1 MKTYLMMAGG
11 TGGHVFPA
19 LATARKLQEQ
29 GANVAWLGS
38 NGGFE
43 QSVIEKQGIPFYGIS
58 VSGLRGKGKL
68 ALLKAPFNLVHALI
82 QAFGVLN
89 KVKPHL
95 VVGMGGFASGPGG
108 LAARLSGRPLVV
120 HEQNAVAGMTNR
132 ILAKI
137 AKAVYEAFPNSF
149 GSAVRA
155 TLIGN
160 PIREEIV
167 ALNQSSNDK
176 KWDASRQPRILVVGG
191 SLGAQKLNEVVPAA
205 MALLDQNTRPEIIHQ
220 SGKGKL
226 KATQSLYEQLDV
238 QAKTTEFIDDMADA
252 YSWADLVIC
261 RAGALTVSELAAAGL
276 GAVFV
281 PFPHAVDDHQTL
293 NAKSSVDAGA
303 AHMIAQSELT
313 AERLNKVLVPLFED
327 QNSMRNMAAAALS
340 IAKPNAARDLAE
352 ECGRLA
358 RV

>member
-226 KATQSLYEQLDV
+226 KATQSL
-238 QAKTTEFIDDMADA
+238 
-252 YSWADLVIC
+252 
-261 RAGALTVSELAAAGL
+261 
-276 GAVFV
+276 
-281 PFPHAVDDHQTL
+281 
-293 NAKSSVDAGA
+293 
-303 AHMIAQSELT
+303 
-313 AERLNKVLVPLFED
+313 
-327 QNSMRNMAAAALS
+327 
-340 IAKPNAARDLAE
+340 
-352 ECGRLA
+352 
-358 RV
+358 

>member
-1 MKTYLMMAGG
+1 
-11 TGGHVFPA
+11 
-19 LATARKLQEQ
+19 
-29 GANVAWLGS
+29 
-38 NGGFE
+38 
-43 QSVIEKQGIPFYGIS
+43 
-58 VSGLRGKGKL
+58 
-68 ALLKAPFNLVHALI
+68 
-82 QAFGVLN
+82 
-89 KVKPHL
+89 
-95 VVGMGGFASGPGG
+95 
-108 LAARLSGRPLVV
+108 
-120 HEQNAVAGMTNR
+120 
-132 ILAKI
+132 
-137 AKAVYEAFPNSF
+137 VYEAFPNSF

-303 AHMIAQSELT
+303 AHMIAQSDLT